1 MTDYWKS
8 NPRKFC
14 EVCRCWFGDNKA
26 SVDFHERGRRHQENV
41 KKMLSSAR
49 QRSAENEKTA
59 LQTKEILASIE
70 MAAAAAYL
78 KDLEGG
84 DPADARPPL
93 PSDGTATTPSPA
105 LHPAL
110 AESFEFRKA
119 KAHAEILTAIQER
132 ETKAEREVATMAPPP
147 PPSQW
152 QQAVTPEGQLYY
164 YNIFTRGT
172 LSYITLN

>member
-1 MTDYWKS
+1 MS
-8 NPRKFC
+8 L
-14 EVCRCWFGDNKA
+14 RC
-26 SVDFHERGRRHQENV
+26 SCIHTQ
-41 KKMLSSAR
+41 
-49 QRSAENEKTA
+49 
-59 LQTKEILASIE
+59 
-70 MAAAAAYL
+70 AAAAAYL

-84 DPADARPPL
+84 DLADARPPL

-132 ETKAEREVATMAPPP
+132 EKKAEREVATMAPPP

-172 LSYITLN
+172 LSYITLNLTLTLKQNYIMYTQCTVYSSSIINFAGGVTIQNSYVRGTS

>member
-1 MTDYWKS
+1 MTAVVLPLNMGHLWFWRTLS
-8 NPRKFC
+8 MSL
-14 EVCRCWFGDNKA
+14 RC
-26 SVDFHERGRRHQENV
+26 SCIHTQ
-41 KKMLSSAR
+41 
-49 QRSAENEKTA
+49 
-59 LQTKEILASIE
+59 
-70 MAAAAAYL
+70 AAAAAYL

-93 PSDGTATTPSPA
+93 PSDGTATTPSLA

-172 LSYITLN
+172 LSYITLNLTLTLKQNYIMYTQCTVYSSSIINFAGGVTIHK